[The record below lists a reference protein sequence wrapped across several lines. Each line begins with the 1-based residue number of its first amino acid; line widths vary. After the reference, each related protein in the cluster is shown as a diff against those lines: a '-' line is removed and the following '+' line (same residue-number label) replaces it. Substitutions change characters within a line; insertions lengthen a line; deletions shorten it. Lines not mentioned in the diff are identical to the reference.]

1 MSNKFNENDY
11 KLIGKFYY
19 KKSILTKLNLENI
32 ETDEIIDVFKFNS
45 DSNVI
50 PILDLSTISG
60 QESLNKAISMGF
72 IYRLSDIKNNKI
84 KSEPKIKDPET
95 KANVIVPELTKEKIV
110 ANFSSQKITPI
121 RYIEDN
127 KYIIKANMKYDVEVL
142 KKKLGNEFILF
153 ISKLNNIADH
163 IFLNPTTR
171 LIILNEQKKQQI
183 MQSFKIEYYDEEE
196 NTSEK

>member
-171 LIILNEQKKQQI
+171 LIILNEQKKLQI
-183 MQSFKIEYYDEEE
+183 MQSFKIEYYDDK
-196 NTSEK
+196 SEK